1 VDLEEAKKNLEEERR
16 RLSGARADLEPEVEQ
31 EPAGGEAGSEL
42 SSVDQHPAE
51 QATETFERE
60 KDLSILESTD
70 EQLRDIERAFAR
82 IEDETYGSCEVCGRP
97 IGDERLRAKPSAR
110 LCIDHQREA
119 ERDLRPGLS
128 AGNPGS

>member
-1 VDLEEAKKNLEEERR
+1 MDLEEARNNLEEERR
-16 RLSGARADLEPEVEQ
+16 RLLDARGELSSEIEQ
-31 EPAGGEAGSEL
+31 ESAGGEDVAEL
-42 SSVDQHPAE
+42 SSIDQHPAN

-70 EQLRDIERAFAR
+70 EQLRDIERALAG
-82 IEDETYGSCEVCGRP
+82 IEDGSYGSCEVCGRP

-119 ERDLRPGLS
+119 EQSHS
-128 AGNPGS
+128 AV